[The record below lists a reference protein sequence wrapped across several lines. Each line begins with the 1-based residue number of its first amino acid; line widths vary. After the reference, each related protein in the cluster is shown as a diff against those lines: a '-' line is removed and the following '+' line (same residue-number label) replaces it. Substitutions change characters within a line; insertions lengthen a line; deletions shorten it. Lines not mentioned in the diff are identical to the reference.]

1 MAKRLSILIVE
12 DEPIV
17 ALGLAFAVE
26 NAGADVVGPCSSA
39 ADALA
44 LLAAG
49 SVDAAILDVNL
60 CDRDITPV
68 ALALIDRAVPFV
80 VQTGTALPLELASAF
95 PDIPLVNK
103 PVAPNAVVERL
114 LRTIGGF
121 ASPAV
126 Q

>member
-1 MAKRLSILIVE
+1 VAKRLSILIVE

-26 NAGADVVGPCSSA
+26 DVGAEVVGPCSSI
-39 ADALA
+39 ADALT

-68 ALALIDRAVPFV
+68 AVALMARAVPFI
-80 VQTGTALPLELASAF
+80 VQTGTGLPLELASAF

-103 PVAPNAVVERL
+103 PVAPDAVVERL